1 MDNYKNKKIYQILFN
16 IFLLLVL
23 PIVVLAPMGTWIP
36 LIVLALITICF
47 TKSFKNIIFEKKY
60 TVLIVT
66 FILCTLL
73 SYFLLNFDIKTINTL
88 IGLYFIIF
96 SFLTIL
102 ILYESKTDY
111 KFTTIQLVISLVIS
125 FLIIILDYTFQIG
138 FKLWLSYNL
147 DFKNFSN
154 FYSFKKWISFTEFHS
169 KHQLMIENYLSNTYD
184 RGITALSVLAV
195 PICALCVFFKMK
207 KTAFLVFSITVIGLC
222 TFFNTTALISFLL
235 AFLLFFYL
243 VFIKF
248 IKKKTF
254 LILMLIYFIITPFF
268 LGNLNYKSFSDYEKE
283 LEVKYDLLH
292 KKVLNDY
299 PFFYI
304 YKNNDNAH
312 LENVTRYYCCPF
324 YEMAF
329 KAFKKADKKIP
340 ILLYSLNYYVLILE
354 EKMLHRRVIWSF
366 SKEKILE
373 KPLFG
378 HGMFSSKV
386 IGDQYKIKNIDNKML
401 SAMPLHPHNSILQ
414 LWLELG
420 VLGVFL
426 FYIFLYNIINQ
437 IYEIKKINSKYAAFS
452 LVSLFQIFLIGQL
465 SYGFW
470 QTWWISIIFI
480 NILIYNILYK
490 KLLQK

>member
-1 MDNYKNKKIYQILFN
+1 MYNYKKKNFYQILFN

-36 LIVLALITICF
+36 LMVLALITICF
-47 TKSFKNIIFEKKY
+47 TKSFKNIKFDKKY

-66 FILCTLL
+66 FILYTLF
-73 SYFLLNFDIKTINTL
+73 SYSLLNFDIKTINTL
-88 IGLYFIIF
+88 ISLYFIIF

-111 KFTTIQLVISLVIS
+111 KLTTILLVISLVIS

-138 FKLWLSYNL
+138 FKLWLSNNL

-154 FYSFKKWISFTEFHS
+154 FYTFKKWISFTEFHS

-195 PICALCVFFKMK
+195 PICALCISFKMK
-207 KTAFLVFSITVIGLC
+207 KTAFLLFSITVIGLC

-243 VFIKF
+243 TFIKF

-254 LILMLIYFIITPFF
+254 LILMLIYFIISPFF
-268 LGNLNYKSFSDYEKE
+268 LGNLNYKSFADYENK
-283 LEVKYDLLH
+283 LNDKYDLLH
-292 KKVLNDY
+292 EKVLNDY

-304 YKNNDNAH
+304 YKNNNNAD
-312 LENVTRYYCCPF
+312 LENVTSDYCCPF

-329 KAFKKADKKIP
+329 IAFKKADKKIP
-340 ILLYSLNYYVLILE
+340 ILLYSLNYYLLILE

-378 HGMFSSKV
+378 FGMFSSKV
-386 IGDQYKIKNIDNKML
+386 IGEQYKIKNINNKML
-401 SAMPLHPHNSILQ
+401 SAIPLHPHNSILQ

-420 VLGVFL
+420 VLGIFL

-452 LVSLFQIFLIGQL
+452 LVSLFQIFLIGQF

-470 QTWWISIIFI
+470 QIWWISIIFI